1 MRRRC
6 WVLNCQHVSNLRH
19 GKTMFPLAFRILV
32 THYSSLEI
40 SQYGS
45 RPVAVLSIFFYNW
58 PLQKHLPSHKII
70 IQFI

>member
-1 MRRRC
+1 
-6 WVLNCQHVSNLRH
+6 
-19 GKTMFPLAFRILV
+19 MFPLAFRILV